1 MYFTFRCSGGRQEDK
16 DLNLM
21 VECFI
26 LDGNFECGCS
36 HCREDALIV
45 PIDHIVATV
54 VSFLHT
60 SATCVPIDIGDLES
74 CLSTVVKLCSVFLD
88 CLSSEFAAREQKITA
103 VCLYAEN
110 LKGLLNHITRQSHTK
125 YLFNTNPQST
135 GKSSEN
141 GEDTVGPEK
150 EIVQYVILLL
160 FSVTLISKL
169 PESLN
174 LLDKDEMKDDV
185 TEEDVKQEMSS
196 SDIHLLEDHILTAI
210 YSVALCKSF
219 IRHFKSVSHY
229 KAFFLMPN
237 TVKIVLF
244 SVSGERGLPDIAVF
258 QISEYQFGGWDSA
271 VIQGLTM
278 G

>member
-1 MYFTFRCSGGRQEDK
+1 M
-16 DLNLM
+16 
-21 VECFI
+21 
-26 LDGNFECGCS
+26 
-36 HCREDALIV
+36 
-45 PIDHIVATV
+45 ATV

-60 SATCVPIDIGDLES
+60 SARCVPIDIGDLES

-88 CLSSEFAAREQKITA
+88 CLSSVFAAREQKVTA

-110 LKGLLNHITRQSHTK
+110 LKGLLNHITRYSHTK
-125 YLFNTNPQST
+125 YLFSTNPQS

-141 GEDTVGPEK
+141 GEDTVGSEK

-174 LLDKDEMKDDV
+174 LFDKDEIKDDV

-196 SDIHLLEDHILTAI
+196 SDIRLLEDHILTAI

-229 KAFFLMPN
+229 KAFFLTPN
-237 TVKIVLF
+237 TVKIVLY
-244 SVSGERGLPDIAVF
+244 SVSGGRGLPDIAIF
-258 QISEYQFGGWDSA
+258 QISEYQFGGWDSS
-271 VIQGLTM
+271 VI
-278 G
+278 